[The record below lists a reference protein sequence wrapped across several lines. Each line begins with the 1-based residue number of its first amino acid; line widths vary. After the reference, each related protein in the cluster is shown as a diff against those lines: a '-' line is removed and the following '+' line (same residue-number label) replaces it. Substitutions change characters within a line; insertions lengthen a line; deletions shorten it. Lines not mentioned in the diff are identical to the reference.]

1 MLIHNVNERAK
12 AGPIKSNGAQT
23 PLYELNREHEYA
35 LEDGE
40 TVCFLFPV
48 CPPACLLWHHLEYR
62 SFINKEIKTCEKLVL
77 KVEARDCH
85 KVWTCKGQDRC
96 WEDCKNRYSGKGLCD
111 LYTAPPVPKQCFC
124 AYKC

>member
-1 MLIHNVNERAK
+1 MVPK
-12 AGPIKSNGAQT
+12 
-23 PLYELNREHEYA
+23 PLLTSLTENMSTLLKMVTLSA
-35 LEDGE
+35 S
-40 TVCFLFPV
+40 CFLFV
-48 CPPACLLWHHLEYR
+48 LLLA
-62 SFINKEIKTCEKLVL
+62 SSDEKLVL

>member
-1 MLIHNVNERAK
+1 MVPKLLLTSLTKNMSTLLKMVTLSA
-12 AGPIKSNGAQT
+12 S
-23 PLYELNREHEYA
+23 
-35 LEDGE
+35 
-40 TVCFLFPV
+40 CFLFV
-48 CPPACLLWHHLEYR
+48 LLLA
-62 SFINKEIKTCEKLVL
+62 SSDEKLVL

>member
-1 MLIHNVNERAK
+1 MFGRGFSADSFAFQML
-12 AGPIKSNGAQT
+12 
-23 PLYELNREHEYA
+23 LD
-35 LEDGE
+35 LESDDKIIVRFMLG
-40 TVCFLFPV
+40 
-48 CPPACLLWHHLEYR
+48 
-62 SFINKEIKTCEKLVL
+62 SSQDEKLVL